1 MQKIIIDTRCTPY
14 TCDTYS
20 MFLSDVYFDYVADD
34 QEDGAESEDVY
45 FDQKQIIKKIGTI
58 AADFM
63 RDEYS
68 LITGAQVVGTF
79 SPRFYNYTTDS
90 AEIEIEADMEAIRAY
105 YIDQKWEDQ
114 IEKID
119 DNVWMMNGI
128 YIKDQ
133 AEAMLL
139 FYIDHYSNDEMV
151 NDYTSSVY
159 DVLFEIYNEAIID
172 PEPVAVV

>member
-1 MQKIIIDTRCTPY
+1 MQKITIDTRCTPY

-20 MFLSDVYFDYVADD
+20 MFSSDVYFNYVADD
-34 QEDGAESEDVY
+34 QEEGAESEDVY
-45 FDQKQIIKKIGTI
+45 FNQKQIIQKIDTI

-79 SPRFYNYTTDS
+79 SPKFYNYTTDS
-90 AEIEIEADMEAIRAY
+90 AEIEIEADMKAIRAY
-105 YIDQKWEDQ
+105 CIDQKWEDQ

-119 DNVWMMNGI
+119 ENVWTMKGI

-139 FYIDHYSNDEMV
+139 FYIDHCSTDEMV

-159 DVLFEIYNEAIID
+159 DVIFEIYNEAITD
-172 PEPVAVV
+172 QEPVAAA

>member
-1 MQKIIIDTRCTPY
+1 MQKITIDTRCTPY

-20 MFLSDVYFDYVADD
+20 MFSSDVYFNYVSDD
-34 QEDGAESEDVY
+34 QEEGAEFEDVF

-79 SPRFYNYTTDS
+79 SPKFYNYTTDS
-90 AEIEIEADMEAIRAY
+90 AEIEIEADMNAVRAY
-105 YIDQKWEDQ
+105 CIKNNWEDQ

-119 DNVWMMNGI
+119 ADVWMMNGI
-128 YIKDQ
+128 YVKDQ

-139 FYIDHYSNDEMV
+139 FYIDHFSTDEMV

-159 DVLFEIYNEAIID
+159 DVLFEIYNEAIIE

>member
-1 MQKIIIDTRCTPY
+1 MQIIIIDTRCTPY

-20 MFLSDVYFDYVADD
+20 MFPSDVYFDYVSDD
-34 QEDGAESEDVY
+34 QEEGAESEDVT
-45 FDQKQIIKKIGTI
+45 FDQKEIIKKIGKI

-63 RDEYS
+63 REQYDQ
-68 LITGAQVVGTF
+68 ITGAQVVGTF
-79 SPRFYNYTTDS
+79 SPSFYNYTTDS
-90 AEIEIEADMEAIRAY
+90 AEIEIEADMDAIRAY
-105 YIDQKWEDQ
+105 CIDKKWEDQ
-114 IEKID
+114 MEKID
-119 DNVWMMNGI
+119 DDVWMMNGI

-139 FYIDHYSNDEMV
+139 FYIKDLATDEMI

-159 DVLFEIYNEAIID
+159 DVLFEIYNEAIMD

>member
-1 MQKIIIDTRCTPY
+1 MQKITIDTRCTPY

-20 MFLSDVYFDYVADD
+20 IFSSDVYFDYIADD

-45 FDQKQIIKKIGTI
+45 FDQKQIIQKIGTI

-79 SPRFYNYTTDS
+79 SPKFYNYTTDS
-90 AEIEIEADMEAIRAY
+90 AESEIEADMNAVRAY
-105 YIDQKWEDQ
+105 CIKNNWEDQ

-119 DNVWMMNGI
+119 ADVWMMNGI
-128 YIKDQ
+128 YVKDQ

-139 FYIDHYSNDEMV
+139 FYIDHFSTDEMV

-159 DVLFEIYNEAIID
+159 DVLFEIYNEAIIE
-172 PEPVAVV
+172 PEPVAVA

>member
-1 MQKIIIDTRCTPY
+1 MQKITIDTRWTPY

-20 MFLSDVYFDYVADD
+20 MFSSDVYFNYVSDD
-34 QEDGAESEDVY
+34 QEEGAEFEDVF

-79 SPRFYNYTTDS
+79 SPKFYNYTTDS

-105 YIDQKWEDQ
+105 CIKNNWEDH

-119 DNVWMMNGI
+119 ENVWMMNGI
-128 YIKDQ
+128 YVKDQ

-139 FYIDHYSNDEMV
+139 FYIDHFSTDEMV

-159 DVLFEIYNEAIID
+159 DVLFEIYNEAIIE
-172 PEPVAVV
+172 PEPVAVA

>member
-1 MQKIIIDTRCTPY
+1 MNNYKVQIKSEEFYIV
-14 TCDTYS
+14 
-20 MFLSDVYFDYVADD
+20 DVVA
-34 QEDGAESEDVY
+34 EFEDVY

-90 AEIEIEADMEAIRAY
+90 AEIEIEADMNAVRAY
-105 YIDQKWEDQ
+105 CIKNNWEDQ

-119 DNVWMMNGI
+119 NDVWMMNGI

-139 FYIDHYSNDEMV
+139 FYIDHCSTDEMV

-159 DVLFEIYNEAIID
+159 DVLFEIYNEAITD
-172 PEPVAVV
+172 PDPVAVV